1 MNQEIENHGEISKE
15 IHRGIS
21 KKLSGEITEAIF
33 QGVFVGILG
42 EISEKKNLEEFIK
55 NTLEKTPTESVRDIQ
70 NQELVE
76 Y

>member
-42 EISEKKNLEEFIK
+42 EISEKKSGRIYKEHGFLLN
-55 NTLEKTPTESVRDIQ
+55 P
-70 NQELVE
+70 
-76 Y
+76 